1 MMDRD
6 TPEPT
11 EHERTLRA
19 AEAITQIGRVLVHAP
34 SLKDASRQIARSV
47 RTLLG
52 ARVVGICY
60 LRTDSGEHVAVAVAG
75 EVGPTLTARPI
86 FSHGESTLGLA
97 VHEGRPIVT
106 TDILNDPGIPISPG
120 MRDAL
125 AAAECRALLTLPLHI
140 GDRVVGTLT
149 VCDVAGRVYNDEDL
163 RLAQAF
169 ADLAALVLE
178 NARLLGESERQRAAA
193 ENLAAVGG
201 ALALSLDMDEV
212 AQQIADSVRALLGT
226 EIAAVYRLE
235 PESGSLTIVAISG
248 ETGGVFEKGMVC
260 PPGVGFLGLATRER
274 QPVATPDCL
283 ADPRVVYPPEILA
296 RLERT
301 PFRALLA
308 LPLVA
313 QERLVGAL
321 AIGARRGRVFTDE
334 EIRLT
339 EAFAS
344 QVATALEKARV
355 FAESERRRAA
365 AEELIGI
372 GRFLSQSLDP
382 TEVARRIA
390 ESLRTLLRADAAQV
404 YRAEP
409 HSAGL
414 VMLAFSGE
422 PSELRAADALFPP
435 GVGVMGLA
443 VGERRPVST
452 PNYLNDPR
460 VAYTPELRARVATS
474 SYLAVLAVPLMIE
487 GRVVGAFAIRAR
499 EGRVF
504 RDEEIRLA
512 EAFAGQ
518 AAVALENA
526 GLHAETEQRRRE
538 AEAIAD
544 LARTINATL
553 DLDKILER
561 VAEAAT
567 RLTGCDT
574 SWVLLRDAPSETMAP
589 RAWAGVWSDK
599 LAALHV
605 EPGRG
610 LGGQVILT
618 GRAMRTDDY
627 AADPRI
633 TRDFVEAVTEAGPV
647 SVMVAPIR
655 AGDRVEGLLY
665 ALNRPARPFCDRDE
679 AFLQRLADQA
689 AVAVRNAQLFAREQA
704 ARLEAEVSEQRFR
717 TLVQS
722 LGAVVWEAAVP
733 DLATLAHESPR
744 RFTFV
749 SQRVESLLGYPVERW
764 LTEPGL
770 WDRVL
775 HPDDRDRVLAA
786 CRAAA
791 AAGTDGEMEYR
802 AITADGRVVWL
813 HDFVRVIR
821 DADGRVR
828 LRRGVIVDVTARKQD
843 DRRHAA
849 QSVVAGVLAES
860 PSLDEAIPQL
870 LKALCEGVGWDVGEY
885 WRADQAA
892 GLLRWGG
899 IWHAPWVGVD
909 VLEALSRRTT
919 FAPGVGLP
927 GRAWA
932 GREPIW
938 VDDVIEAPWF
948 LRGSAATASGLH
960 NAVAIPIV
968 NGRGVTGVLVF
979 FGREVRT
986 PDSALF
992 GFMGE
997 IGAQIGQFVERK
1009 RLEDERARLFSAV
1022 EQAGESIIVTDPD
1035 GAIVYVNPAF
1045 ERATG
1050 YTSAEAVGRTPR
1062 LLKSERLPREF
1073 YEELWRT
1080 ILGGQVW
1087 HGEIVN
1093 RRKDGTLYTERQS
1106 ITPVRDE
1113 RGRITRFVSIG
1124 QDVTQSKEL
1133 EAQLRQSTK
1142 MEAVGRLA
1150 GGVAHDFNNLLT
1162 LILSY
1167 SELLVQGLP
1176 EGSPLRRQAEAIET
1190 ASERAAALTRQ
1201 LLIFSRKQVVN
1212 PRVLDVNLVVSNL
1225 GKMIERLIGE
1235 DIDLRVRLVPEPAL
1249 VKADPGQLDQ
1259 VIMNLAVNARDAMPR
1274 GGRLTIETATVEL
1287 DNEYAS
1293 RHIGTTP
1300 GRHVMLAVAD
1310 TGVGMDAETLSHIFE
1325 PFFTT
1330 KGPGQ
1335 GSGLGL
1341 STVFGIVKQSG
1352 GDIEV
1357 QSESGMGTTFRIYL
1371 PRVEAPPEGHAA
1383 AAPSAPA
1390 PVGSETVLLVE
1401 DDAGVRELA
1410 AEILTHKG
1418 YRVLEACDGAE
1429 ALGVVERH
1437 SGPIHLL
1444 LTDVVM
1450 PGLTGPELAAQV
1462 RTLRPRI
1469 RVLYIS
1475 GYTASA
1481 HEILQ
1486 ASGSALLEKPF
1497 SPDGLARKVR
1507 EVLDREP
1514 EA

>member
-1 MMDRD
+1 MTEGR
-6 TPEPT
+6 TPDPT
-11 EHERTLRA
+11 EHERTIRA
-19 AEAITQIGRVLVHAP
+19 ADAIAQIAHVLAQSP
-34 SLKDASRQIARSV
+34 DPQEASRQIAESV

-52 ARVVGICY
+52 TRAVCIFR
-60 LRTDSGEHVAVAVAG
+60 LRRESADFVAVASAG
-75 EVGPTLTARPI
+75 DFGSELRANPVFPYEEG
-86 FSHGESTLGLA
+86 GLGRA
-97 VHEGRPIVT
+97 IREGRPVVT
-106 TDILNDPGIPISPG
+106 PDVLADAAIPLRPWV
-120 MRDAL
+120 REAL
-125 AAAECRALLTLPLHI
+125 ARAECRAQLTLPLRV
-140 GDRVVGTLT
+140 GDRPLGALI
-149 VCDVAGRVYNDEDL
+149 VCDQMGRVYADDEM
-163 RLAQAF
+163 RLASAF

-178 NARLLGESERQRAAA
+178 NARLFRESERQRATA
-193 ENLAAVGG
+193 
-201 ALALSLDMDEV
+201 
-212 AQQIADSVRALLGT
+212 
-226 EIAAVYRLE
+226 
-235 PESGSLTIVAISG
+235 
-248 ETGGVFEKGMVC
+248 
-260 PPGVGFLGLATRER
+260 
-274 QPVATPDCL
+274 
-283 ADPRVVYPPEILA
+283 
-296 RLERT
+296 
-301 PFRALLA
+301 
-308 LPLVA
+308 
-313 QERLVGAL
+313 ERLV
-321 AIGARRGRVFTDE
+321 E
-334 EIRLT
+334 
-339 EAFAS
+339 
-344 QVATALEKARV
+344 
-355 FAESERRRAA
+355 
-365 AEELIGI
+365 I

-382 TEVARRIA
+382 RDVAERIVN
-390 ESLRTLLRADAAQV
+390 SLRTLLHADAAHV
-404 YRAEP
+404 HRADPGSGALETI
-409 HSAGL
+409 
-414 VMLAFSGE
+414 AFSGE
-422 PSELRAADALFPP
+422 SAEAFAGTVFPVGQ
-435 GVGVMGLA
+435 GVIGLA
-443 VGERRPVST
+443 ASERRSITT
-452 PNYLNDPR
+452 PDCLNDPR
-460 VAYTPELRARVATS
+460 IAYTPELRARVATS
-474 SYLAVLAVPLMIE
+474 AYHAVLAVPLMI
-487 GRVVGAFAIRAR
+487 GDRVVGAFAIRAR

-504 RDEEIRLA
+504 RDEEIHLA

-526 GLHAETEQRRRE
+526 GLHAATEQRRRE

-544 LARTINATL
+544 VARTINATL
-553 DLDKILER
+553 DLEKILER
-561 VAEAAT
+561 VAEAAK

-574 SWVLLRDAPSETMAP
+574 SWVLLRDAPSETMVS

-605 EPGRG
+605 EPGLG

-633 TRDFVEAVTEAGPV
+633 TRDFVEAATRRGPIC
-647 SVMVAPIR
+647 VMAAPIR
-655 AGDRVEGLLY
+655 AGDRIEGLLY
-665 ALNRPARPFCDRDE
+665 VMNRPPRPFTDRDE
-679 AFLQRLADQA
+679 TFLQRLADQA

-704 ARLEAEVSEQRFR
+704 ARLDAEVSEQRFR

-722 LGAVVWEAAVP
+722 LGAVVWEAAMP

-775 HPDDRDRVLAA
+775 HPDDRDYVLAA
-786 CRAAA
+786 CRASA

-802 AITADGRVVWL
+802 AIAAGGHMVWL
-813 HDFVRVIR
+813 QDFVRVIR

-828 LRRGVIVDVTARKQD
+828 LRRGVMVDITARKQD

-860 PSLDEAIPQL
+860 PSLDEAIPRL

-885 WRADQAA
+885 WGVDEAA
-892 GLLRWGG
+892 GFLRWGS
-899 IWHAPWVGVD
+899 IWHAPSVGVEA
-909 VLEALSRRTT
+909 LEALSRSTT
-919 FAPGVGLP
+919 FAHGVGLP

-932 GREPIW
+932 GRESIW
-938 VDDVIEAPWF
+938 VDDVLEDRRF
-948 LRGSAATASGLH
+948 LRAAAAAASGLH

-979 FGREVRT
+979 FGREVRS
-986 PDSALF
+986 PDKALLA
-992 GFMGE
+992 FMGE
-997 IGAQIGQFVERK
+997 IGAQIGQFVERR
-1009 RLEDERARLFSAV
+1009 RLEEERARLTSAV
-1022 EQAGESIIVTDPD
+1022 EQAAESIMVTDPA
-1035 GAIVYVNPAF
+1035 GTIVYVNPAF
-1045 ERATG
+1045 ERVTG
-1050 YTSAEAVGRTPR
+1050 HSSAEVIGRTPQ
-1062 LLKSERLPREF
+1062 LLNSGQQPREF
-1073 YEELWRT
+1073 YADLWRT
-1080 ILGGQVW
+1080 ILAGEVW

-1106 ITPVRDE
+1106 IAPVRNT
-1113 RGRITRFVSIG
+1113 GGQITHYVSIG
-1124 QDVTQSKEL
+1124 QDVSASKEL

-1150 GGVAHDFNNLLT
+1150 GGIAHDFNNLLT

-1167 SELLVQGLP
+1167 SNLLVQGLP
-1176 EGSPLRRQAEAIET
+1176 KGSPVRRYAEAIET
-1190 ASERAAALTRQ
+1190 ASEQAAALTRQ
-1201 LLIFSRKQVVN
+1201 LLTFSRKQIVN
-1212 PRVLDVNLVVSNL
+1212 PRVLDMNLVVSNL

-1249 VKADPGQLDQ
+1249 VEADPGQLDQ

-1274 GGRLTIETATVEL
+1274 GGRLLVETATVEL
-1287 DNEYAS
+1287 DDEYAS
-1293 RHIGTTP
+1293 RHVGTTP

-1310 TGVGMDAETLSHIFE
+1310 TGIGMDAETLSHIFE

-1352 GDIEV
+1352 GNIEV

-1371 PRVEAPPEGHAA
+1371 PRVETPPEGDAA

-1390 PVGSETVLLVE
+1390 PAGSETVLVVE
-1401 DDAGVRELA
+1401 DASGVRELA
-1410 AEILTHKG
+1410 AEILTRQG
-1418 YRVLEACDGAE
+1418 YRVLEARDGAE

-1450 PGLTGPELAAQV
+1450 PGLTGPELAQQA
-1462 RTLRPRI
+1462 RRSRPRI
-1469 RVLYIS
+1469 RVLYMS

-1497 SPDGLARKVR
+1497 SPDGLAQKVR